1 MNQVKKVGNVLLL
14 TQTLFANGYIQC
26 QGRRTQ
32 DGLLLTYEKNDRLGA
47 SVRYLI
53 VLADR
58 NIEESHLEEFRNLA
72 NRESASL
79 IIIGETEDRIP
90 EPVYT
95 FDRFISRFGGPVSS
109 LVPLRTTFEDEI
121 TALGQNELPRGLSGY
136 PNELFEE
143 YVGAALQFMT
153 GRLII
158 RYGKDRRFESV
169 PDGIAISCRKYVLYD
184 TKASKAGFKF
194 EQETLRQFADYVED
208 FNKRYGT
215 AHGTP
220 YSFVCFSGLFRDSIE
235 SLHRRSQELY
245 AKCSVP
251 LACFDSRTVASICR
265 LLSKIPKIR
274 QAIDWE
280 RIFAS
285 PIVQLT
291 DVQTATDAAERDGL
305 ANED

>member
-1 MNQVKKVGNVLLL
+1 MNQVEKVGIVRLL
-14 TQTLFANGYIQC
+14 TQTLFANGYLQC

-32 DGLLLTYEKNDRLGA
+32 DGLLLTYEKTDRLGA

-58 NIEESHLEEFRNLA
+58 NLEKSHLEEFRNLA

-79 IIIGETEDRIP
+79 IIIGETKERIP

-95 FDRFISRFGGPVSS
+95 FDKFIGRFGGPVSS
-109 LVPLRTTFEDEI
+109 LIPLRTTFEDEI
-121 TALGQNELPRGLSGY
+121 TALGQNKLPKGLSGD
-136 PNELFEE
+136 PDELFEE

-158 RYGKDRRFESV
+158 RYGKDRRFEPV

-184 TKASKAGFKF
+184 AKASKVGFKF
-194 EQETLRQFADYVED
+194 KQETLRQFADYVED
-208 FNKRYGT
+208 FNKRYST

-220 YSFVCFSGLFRDSIE
+220 YSFVCFSGLFRDNVE

-245 AKCSVP
+245 AKCNVP
-251 LACFDSRTVASICR
+251 LACFDSSTVASICR
-265 LLSKIPKIR
+265 LLAKTPKIR
-274 QAIDWE
+274 QVIDWE

-291 DVQTATDAAERDGL
+291 DVQAATRAAERDGL
-305 ANED
+305 ANKD